1 MRSWQGLVAIAGGAV
16 LILGLAWGGLLWDR
30 DPGAVPTPT
39 PDSRRGGGGQEPTAL
54 SAEIAALGAALA
66 EEREARRALAG
77 EVQSLREE
85 LERLSVIPP
94 VDPPPPEEAPPSF
107 HGHEDK
113 LRFDESGLLA
123 EGVSVDVAT
132 RLRQRFDESRMD
144 ELYLRDEAAR
154 EGWLR
159 SPRYREELRDLRVGL
174 REEIGDEDY
183 DLMLF
188 ATGQHNRVIVSDVLQ
203 GSPALQAG
211 FQAGDVVY
219 SYDGRRTFDRSE
231 LLTAT
236 TEGKAGATVAID
248 VLRNGERLRFYLPRG
263 PIGIA
268 MKPARLAPQGSR

>member
-66 EEREARRALAG
+66 EEREARRALAR
-77 EVQSLREE
+77 EVQWLREE

-107 HGHEDK
+107 HGHEGK

-123 EGVSVDVAT
+123 EGVPVDVAT

-159 SPRYREELRDLRVGL
+159 TPRYREELRDLRVGL

-188 ATGQHNRVIVSDVLQ
+188 ATERHNRVIVSDVLQ

-248 VLRNGERLRFYLPRG
+248 VRRDGERLRFYLPRG

-268 MKPARLAPQGSR
+268 MEPAKVAPQGSR